1 MGQGHLKFPWQGP
14 LKAAC
19 SPSSVTEPAELKDTE
34 VAGELFKSYVT
45 SRGSKH
51 APLSFQLLLLGKRG
65 SRGGL
70 WGAEDHSLC

>member
-1 MGQGHLKFPWQGP
+1 M
-14 LKAAC
+14 
-19 SPSSVTEPAELKDTE
+19 TEPAELKDTE
-34 VAGELFKSYVT
+34 ATGELFKSYVT